1 MEYRDATALDIE
13 AVSALHAES
22 WRRHYRD
29 AFSDAYLD
37 GDVVADR
44 LVVWTERLAEPRPEY
59 GTIVAEDDGAVI
71 GFVHVI
77 LEDDAQWG
85 ALVDNLHVAYARKR
99 DGVGTRLMA
108 EAAALVLVRT
118 PSTGLYLWVLEQNT
132 AAQAFYEARGGRCVE
147 REMHEATGG
156 GTVVGLRY
164 VWASPAAL
172 LVSRD
177 EV

>member
-13 AVSALHAES
+13 AVAALHTES
-22 WRRHYRD
+22 WRRHYRG

-108 EAAALVLVRT
+108 E
-118 PSTGLYLWVLEQNT
+118 
-132 AAQAFYEARGGRCVE
+132 
-147 REMHEATGG
+147 
-156 GTVVGLRY
+156 
-164 VWASPAAL
+164 
-172 LVSRD
+172 
-177 EV
+177 